1 MSSRRWNR
9 QSVRQARGRA
19 ALHVALAVASAL
31 ALVGCG
37 GSEHVDVEAAALT
50 TLPPSP
56 PICDKNAA
64 ELLVFVHYDS
74 PNCSGDGC
82 LPVCQKQADCPRGS
96 QCDTGSGLCR
106 PADCTAELQS
116 PAGSNS
122 VCGGDTICNPAADG
136 TASCGLPPT
145 CADDSHCPCG
155 SYCDP
160 ATHQCRL
167 DCLTGPASGNLQ
179 LGCSGTLQCDTR
191 GHCSNPAG
199 IAIPSQIVTLAATPA
214 SLLVPRDAAGHFS
227 TVSLTV
233 QRSTTNPTV
242 GSQPAPQVTVS
253 APAGVSISCGPSQPF
268 VARGCTIA
276 SQPFQ
281 LQGTTYVASQV
292 VQVRVAAGNTS
303 PRWDLRLTSPDQP
316 QPTVVSVAPQPLQ
329 QQIGRYSGILVLDAA
344 GSSIPIKATVTAS
357 AIEIH
362 DSSHVVAPTG
372 TVLLKVDGS
381 TTVTSFLAGRGNA
394 QLYRTDD
401 AQFKLSLPAPAVD
414 PVSGQLAGTFSAWL
428 ATSPSDKQT
437 WSFTLTR
444 TADLTTVAPCPIGE
458 SFDATVQACIP
469 GAAWDDAAAD
479 LQGRTDTTSPRVI
492 HTNANAWL
500 NAMAARLGD
509 PLLLA
514 DGTEQLAEH
523 LLCFDATAST
533 TTPAFATSTKSGGL
547 SGDLQCADS
556 NTKHEQWAVGLVS
569 YVDRTPL
576 TTPPS
581 GTAQYDMLA
590 QCVQQIMTPAP
601 SAVAPG
607 TIDNSSCVSLAR
619 FYPALFSVA
628 GAPPYRFDS
637 LPGSAQFD
645 SQSRLLFLR
654 LLQQWSQLASFI
666 ARNGTQQRGVAD
678 ILTQLTPSVK
688 EQSLLNATPASLT
701 YGSLLDA
708 VDNAWTLVLDKRIQ
722 QPLTALPSYAVAKP
736 DYRQLHKPLAYWTFA
751 APDRSP
757 GVINNYGSSAQPLA
771 ATWCGYDGDFMVGS
785 TYCTHSATQGRLD
798 RNVTLAVNVT
808 APKAPLTAASTV
820 LDADGL
826 VVKFV
831 PTSGALALQVG
842 HRIADGTTQ
851 FVSFPVRVA
860 GGLLF
865 IERDERSMV
874 YQLTTAAANLANAGS
889 QNELVTL
896 QAHYSAPPAIAND
909 TIMVGASRSSS
920 ADYLKSSLA
929 QVALWDSA
937 LSRTELVA
945 LAGVYA
951 SVTSTNTRPV
961 WLSDVTV
968 PPASDANANEPA
980 VGLPVS
986 LLEGLIPTMGLIEAY
1001 IDDAALA
1008 NPAACRRG
1016 YTDDGL
1022 QRARERAARSLR
1034 VAYAVQLIAETLHAQ
1049 AAAAGTLAWE
1059 SRYASAVSELQGAR
1073 SHAIQALANAEN
1085 CQNPMGLGPKEF
1097 PLYFADSRG
1106 LVSSGGTG
1114 LNVIEA
1120 SANYLMTK
1128 AHDVNEQAIAALA
1141 NARTA
1146 WVQQYQSEVQRDIWQ
1161 GNQQQRLDDIRA
1173 SFGKELIDACGIP
1186 VDISGQN
1193 ASTVLQRFLD
1203 PNDSHGHLTPQTC
1216 FVTETSACANTPT
1229 TALSDIDPA
1238 CVRGQI
1244 GEALMAAEAARQRV
1258 QRAII
1263 ARNAARAT
1271 KDAWYEHCAQK
1282 QVYETDLK
1290 LMIDQVTSLEIAE
1303 NDESYGISQLGTF
1316 IDSVS
1321 SLVLAIGTGIDPT
1334 TGYSNGTGNPTGA
1347 FDGMIQSIQL
1357 EIKHRYDN
1365 EKATEQAMLEKR
1377 KLDGDLLDCW
1387 NQADLAR
1394 IPMEGA
1400 EQDIA
1405 VATSDLR
1412 ASLAH
1417 VGTLLQHVSAVVI
1430 EAGAAVTRET
1440 NRPVPAIAFH
1450 YWADET
1456 LALYKRQLERARR
1469 MTYLAMR
1476 AVEHDLQRSF
1486 GLDHD
1491 VLAASHPQQLK
1502 NLVDTRLA
1510 AYLADGIDKLVPTQH
1525 FTVLSLCKDVLRL
1538 PELNHE
1544 PDCDTGLKSQRQFR
1558 EILLSPANALFE
1570 NGAYVGQALP
1580 FTLDPALSGVEQRC
1594 AENLAQVDAHF
1605 VADNLVAPLTVQ
1617 LEKRETFHSTACST
1631 HVGEVGGPTQD
1642 GTLRSSNNLLLDG
1655 TVPQFG
1661 DDRVFTPAQV
1671 GALKDG
1677 NDGFESSGTP
1687 GVNAVPDLAGR
1698 GLYGDYR
1705 LVVLPKAIAA
1715 ITADSGDLRDIKI
1728 RLDYVSV
1735 ADTAGTPPVVVA
1747 PLVIQKL
1754 DGNGQLITT
1763 PNSVSATCTGGAPS
1777 CTQGSVAQLSAA
1789 ASSGWHFGDWSGA
1802 CTGLAAS
1809 CAVSM
1814 DGPRQVFATFV
1825 NDDPGVTL
1833 SVTPTGTGTGGV
1845 ASGWLGV
1852 VDKAS
1857 FGGSNLPWQESLPR
1871 NSQVTLFA
1879 TPAADSVFSGW
1890 SGGGCSGTGS
1900 CTVTLSSAQSISAAF
1915 TQKPVLTVQLVA
1927 NGGGGSGP
1935 EIDAIGSSTQL
1946 ACSNT
1951 CSPGTG
1957 GTCTTTCTKAFLP
1970 NEAVPIHA
1978 SNCGSY
1984 TFNGWSSDCSGASCS
1999 LTMST
2004 SHTVTGTFTYQV
2016 NHTQCTPGD
2025 SRTCA
2030 CRCGGAFICCEPG
2043 AQVCSAS
2050 GTWGS
2055 CSGTVCASP
2064 KFGCP

>member
-1 MSSRRWNR
+1 MSSRRCNR
-9 QSVRQARGRA
+9 WSVTQARGRA
-19 ALHVALAVASAL
+19 ALHLALGLASAL

-37 GSEHVDVEAAALT
+37 GSDHGDVEAEALT
-50 TLPPSP
+50 TLGTSP

-82 LPVCQKQADCPRGS
+82 LPVCQTQADCPRGA

-106 PADCTAELQS
+106 PADCTAQLQS

-122 VCGGDTICNPAADG
+122 VCGGDTICNPAGNG
-136 TASCGLPPT
+136 TGSCGLPPT

-155 SYCDP
+155 SYCD
-160 ATHQCRL
+160 AGTHQCRL

-199 IAIPSQIVTLAATPA
+199 IAIPSQIVTLTATPA

-242 GSQPAPQVTVS
+242 GSQPAPAVTVS
-253 APAGVSISCGPSQPF
+253 APAGVTISCGPSQPF
-268 VARGCTIA
+268 VARACTIA
-276 SQPFQ
+276 AQPFQ
-281 LQGTTYVASQV
+281 LQGTTYLASQV
-292 VQVRVAAGNTS
+292 VQVRVADGNTS
-303 PRWDLRLTSPDQP
+303 PRWDLRLTSAGQP
-316 QPTVVSVAPQPLQ
+316 QPKVVSVMPQPLA
-329 QQIGRYSGILVLDAA
+329 QQIGRYSGILVFDAS

-362 DSSHVVAPTG
+362 DSAHVVAPTG
-372 TVLLKVDGS
+372 TVLLKIDGS
-381 TTVTSFLAGRGNA
+381 TTATSFLAGRGNA

-401 AQFKLSLPAPAVD
+401 AQYKLTLPAPAVD
-414 PVSGQLAGTFSAWL
+414 PVSGKLAGTFSAWL
-428 ATSPSDKQT
+428 ATSPTDKQT
-437 WSFTLTR
+437 WSFTVTR

-458 SFDATVQACIP
+458 SFDTMVQACIP
-469 GAAWDDAAAD
+469 GAAWDDAAVD
-479 LQGRTDTTSPRVI
+479 LQGRTGTASANVV
-492 HTNANAWL
+492 HANANAWL
-500 NAMAARLGD
+500 NAMAPRLGD
-509 PLLLA
+509 PVLLA

-523 LLCFDATAST
+523 LLCFDATAPN
-533 TTPAFATSTKSGGL
+533 TTPAFAPSIMSNGV
-547 SGDLQCADS
+547 SGDLQCAVA
-556 NTKHEQWAVGLVS
+556 NAPHEQWAVGLVS
-569 YVDRTPL
+569 YADRTPPMN
-576 TTPPS
+576 PPNPNKI
-581 GTAQYDMLA
+581 AQYDMLA
-590 QCVQQIMTPAP
+590 QCVQQIMKPAP
-601 SAVAPG
+601 SSVAAG
-607 TIDNSSCVSLAR
+607 GIDNSSCVSLAR
-619 FYPALFSVA
+619 FYPALLSVA

-637 LPGSAQFD
+637 LPGSASFD

-654 LLQQWSQLASFI
+654 LLQQWSQLAGFI

-678 ILTQLTPSVK
+678 ILTQLTPSSD
-688 EQSLLNATPASLT
+688 EQPLLNATPASLT

-722 QPLTALPSYAVAKP
+722 QPLTALPSYAVANP

-751 APDRSP
+751 AADRDTN
-757 GVINNYGSSAQPLA
+757 GTNKDYGSANQSLPAS
-771 ATWCGYDGDFMVGS
+771 WCGYNGDFVVGGA
-785 TYCTHSATQGRLD
+785 YCTLSATVGRLD
-798 RNVTLAVNVT
+798 RSVTLAVNVT
-808 APKAPLTAASTV
+808 PPTAALTSASTV
-820 LDADGL
+820 FDADGL

-831 PTSGALALQVG
+831 PNSGAPTLQVG
-842 HRIADGTTQ
+842 HRTADGSTQ
-851 FVSFPVRVA
+851 LVSFPFRVA
-860 GGLLF
+860 GGFLF
-865 IERDERSMV
+865 IERDARSMV
-874 YQLTTAAANLANAGS
+874 YKVTTAAANVANAGS

-896 QAHYSAPPAIAND
+896 QAHYAAQPALASDAVMIA
-909 TIMVGASRSSS
+909 ASRSSS
-920 ADYLKSSLA
+920 GDYLKSSLA
-929 QVALWDSA
+929 QLTLWDSA
-937 LSRTELVA
+937 LSRTEIST

-951 SVTSTNTRPV
+951 SVTSSNTHPV
-961 WLSDVTV
+961 WLGDVTLPSGAV
-968 PPASDANANEPA
+968 ANEA
-980 VGLPVS
+980 TVGLPVS

-1001 IDDAALA
+1001 VDDAALA

-1049 AAAAGTLAWE
+1049 AAAAGPLAWE
-1059 SRYASAVSELQGAR
+1059 TRYAGAVSELRAAR
-1073 SHAIQALANAEN
+1073 SHAIQALASAES
-1085 CQNPMGLGPKEF
+1085 CQNPMGIGPKEF

-1106 LVSSGGTG
+1106 LISSGGTG

-1128 AHDVNEQAIAALA
+1128 AHDGNEQAITALA
-1141 NARTA
+1141 NARSA
-1146 WVQQYQSEVQRDIWQ
+1146 WVQQYQSGVQQDIWA

-1186 VDISGQN
+1186 VDSTGQS
-1193 ASTVLQRFLD
+1193 ASTVLERFLD
-1203 PNDSHGHLTPQTC
+1203 PNDPHGHLMPQSC
-1216 FVTETSACANTPT
+1216 YVSETAACANTAT

-1238 CVRGQI
+1238 CVRGQV

-1258 QRAII
+1258 KRAIV
-1263 ARNAARAT
+1263 ARNAAQAT
-1271 KDAWYEHCAQK
+1271 QDAWFEHCAQK
-1282 QVYETDLK
+1282 QVYETGLK
-1290 LMIDQVTSLEIAE
+1290 QMIDEVASLEIAE
-1303 NDESYGISQLGTF
+1303 NDESYGISQLSTF
-1316 IDSVS
+1316 VDSVAS
-1321 SLVLAIGTGIDPT
+1321 FVLASAGDANSG
-1334 TGYSNGTGNPTGA
+1334 GTGNPTGVL
-1347 FDGMIQSIQL
+1347 DGMMQSIQL

-1365 EKATEQAMLEKR
+1365 EKAAKQAMLDER

-1405 VATSDLR
+1405 VASSDLQT
-1412 ASLAH
+1412 SLAH
-1417 VGTLLQHVSAVVI
+1417 VGTLEQHVSAVVV
-1430 EAGAAVTRET
+1430 EAGAAITRET

-1456 LALYKRQLERARR
+1456 LALYQRQLERARR
-1469 MTYLAMR
+1469 LSYLAMR
-1476 AVEHDLQRSF
+1476 AVEHDLQRSL

-1510 AYLADGIDKLVPTQH
+1510 GYLADGIDKLVPTQH

-1544 PDCDTGLKSQRQFR
+1544 PDCDTGPKSQRQFR

-1661 DDRVFTPAQV
+1661 ADRVFTPAQV

-1677 NDGFESSGTP
+1677 NDGFESSDTP
-1687 GVNAVPDLAGR
+1687 GANAVPDLAGR

-1705 LVVLPKAIAA
+1705 LVVLPKAVSA
-1715 ITADSGDLRDIKI
+1715 ITSDSGDLRDIKI
-1728 RLDYVSV
+1728 RLDYISV
-1735 ADTAGTPPVVVA
+1735 ADTPGTPPVVVA

-1754 DGNGQLITT
+1754 DGDGQLIST
-1763 PNSVSATCTGGAPS
+1763 PNNVSATCTGGAPN
-1777 CTQGSVAQLSAA
+1777 CTQGSVAQLAAA

-1802 CTGLAAS
+1802 CSGSTAS

-1852 VDKAS
+1852 LDKAPS
-1857 FGGSNLPWQESLPR
+1857 GGSNLPWQESLPR

-1879 TPAADSVFSGW
+1879 TPASDSVFSGW
-1890 SGGGCSGTGS
+1890 SGGGCSGTGT

-1915 TQKPVLTVQLVA
+1915 TQKPVLTLQLVV
-1927 NGGGGSGP
+1927 NGGSGGA

-1946 ACSNT
+1946 ACSST
-1951 CSPGTG
+1951 CSPAASG
-1957 GTCTTTCTKAFLP
+1957 GSCTTTCTKAFLP

-1978 SNCGSY
+1978 SNLGSY
-1984 TFNGWSSDCSGASCS
+1984 VLNSWSGDCSGASCN
-1999 LTMST
+1999 LTMSA
-2004 SHTVTGTFTYQV
+2004 SHTVTGTFTYQPT
-2016 NHTQCTPGD
+2016 HTQCTPGD
-2025 SRTCA
+2025 TRNCA
-2030 CRCGGAFICCEPG
+2030 CHCGGSFICCEPG
-2043 AQVCSAS
+2043 SQVCGAT

-2055 CSGTVCASP
+2055 CSGAVCASP
-2064 KFGCP
+2064 KFGC